1 MDEVVEIRKLDDLT
15 LLTCFKTAFLISIFF
30 YLSLSSCYI

>member
-30 YLSLSSCYI
+30 SLSL